1 MAGSKKSK
9 GTATS
14 SKIKIASQ
22 SLNDKVTKLL
32 ELAAGAPKQ
41 TLSNA
46 KSASK
51 LFELV
56 VLADLLDHYSAHY
69 GPGCI
74 RIKNVVKNTLNLA
87 GGPAK
92 ADRHTFSY
100 FELLDAPRGTV
111 QQEVWIS
118 VQVTTVSWSL
128 SGAKSVPVLPSGKH
142 EIDVAIFCPKISGY
156 PAHTELLAG
165 FSCKHF
171 KPQKES
177 VREALGL
184 RRETAYLR
192 DDQPSAVPWL
202 LPTVPADPP
211 SPIYLVSSAAGV
223 SMYRHHVDRVGVYV
237 HCVPFVS

>member
-1 MAGSKKSK
+1 MAGTTKPK
-9 GTATS
+9 GKTAS
-14 SKIKIASQ
+14 SKIKIASP

-41 TLSNA
+41 TLSKA

-56 VLADLLDHYSAHY
+56 VLADVLNRYTVHY
-69 GPGCI
+69 GPGRI
-74 RIKNVVKNTLNLA
+74 RVQNVVANTLTLA

-111 QQEVWIS
+111 VQEAWIS

-128 SGAKSVPVLPSGKH
+128 SGAKTIPPSGKH
-142 EIDVAIFCPKISGY
+142 EIDVAIFRPNVRNY
-156 PAHTELLAG
+156 PSHTDLLAG

-184 RRETAYLR
+184 RRETAYLTEHQR
-192 DDQPSAVPWL
+192 SAVPWL
-202 LPTVPADPP
+202 LSAVPADPP
-211 SPIYLVSSAAGV
+211 SPIYLVSSTAGI
-223 SMYRHHVDRVGVYV
+223 SMYQHHIDHVGVYV
-237 HCVPFVS
+237 HCVPFIS